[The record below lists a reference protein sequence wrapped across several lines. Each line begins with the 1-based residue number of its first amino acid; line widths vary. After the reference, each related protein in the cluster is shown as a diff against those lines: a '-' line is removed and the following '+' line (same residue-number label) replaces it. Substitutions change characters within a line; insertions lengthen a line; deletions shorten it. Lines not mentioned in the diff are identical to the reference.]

1 MKRIGIIGLS
11 HDHVWDVLPDLAAN
25 EEAELVAAAS
35 AQLPLLE
42 RAKKEYGVRIYPDA
56 AEMAAGETLDAVYIY
71 GNNRAGAIEGVK
83 AMERGWHVL
92 IEKPLA
98 ADLEGARQ
106 LMQAA
111 DTSGRRL
118 MVNWPIAWWPSLQH
132 ALKLAQAG
140 EIGELWQV
148 KYRAAH
154 QGPKEMGASEYFC
167 DWLYDPER
175 NGGGALIDYCCYG
188 ANLSRVLLGR
198 PRSVTAVAGN
208 LVKPSLDAEDNAVLL
223 LQYPK
228 ALCMAEASWTQIG
241 KLTSYITV
249 LYGTEGTLMVEP
261 EPARLLLA
269 TEKKPEG
276 KEVTVPDSPAHWQN
290 PTAHFLW
297 GIENDEAFLP
307 LCRPGN
313 NVDVQEILQA
323 GMEAAASGVRVD
335 LPQLGEMD

>member
-25 EEAELVAAAS
+25 EDAELVAAAS

-42 RAKKEYGVRIYPDA
+42 RAKKEYGVQTYPDA

-98 ADLEGARQ
+98 ADLEGARK

-118 MVNWPIAWWPSLQH
+118 MVNWPIAWWPPLQH
-132 ALKLAQAG
+132 ALQMAQAG
-140 EIGELWQV
+140 EIGEVWQG

-154 QGPKEMGASEYFC
+154 NGPKEMGASEYFC

-188 ANLSRVLLGR
+188 ANLARLLLGR
-198 PRSVTAVAGN
+198 PHSVTAVAGN

-228 ALCMAEASWTQIG
+228 ALGVAEASWTQIG
-241 KLTSYITV
+241 NLTTYVTV
-249 LYGTEGTLMVEP
+249 IYGTKGTLMVEP

-276 KEVTVPDSPAHWQN
+276 AEVTVPESAAHLQN

-297 GIENDEAFLP
+297 GIENDEAFMP

-323 GMEAAASGVRVD
+323 GIEAAASGARVN